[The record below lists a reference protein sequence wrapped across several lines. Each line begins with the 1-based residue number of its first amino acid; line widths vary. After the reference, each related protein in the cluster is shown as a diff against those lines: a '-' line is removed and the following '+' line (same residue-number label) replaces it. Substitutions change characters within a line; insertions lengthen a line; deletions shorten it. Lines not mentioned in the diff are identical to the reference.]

1 VAAEVGAAISVCP
14 AAVVNAPI
22 ERVWAVLLDS
32 GHYGEW
38 ADAHFTSFDPPG
50 PAVPGQVMSATGREF
65 GVTLPLKVWLL
76 VQSIDP
82 QNHRVVFDVDL
93 PFGIHEVTTITCSPI
108 DERTTRVQYG

>member
-1 VAAEVGAAISVCP
+1 
-14 AAVVNAPI
+14 VNVPI

-32 GHYGEW
+32 EHYGEW
-38 ADAHFTSFDPPG
+38 ADARFTRFDPPG
-50 PAVPGQVMSATGREF
+50 SAVPGQVMSANGREF

-76 VQSIDP
+76 VQSIDSAE
-82 QNHRVVFDVDL
+82 HRVVFDVDL